1 MAARIRFGTAGWDY
15 PDWTSKVYPKP
26 TTKGFDP
33 LGYLAE
39 YFQMIEINSTFYR
52 PPTAQVAR
60 SWVKR
65 VADQADFRFT
75 AKLWK
80 RFTHERAETW
90 TKEEVAQAREG
101 LDVLHDSGKLGAVLL
116 QFPWSFR
123 NDGANREWL
132 QELTRTFAAYPL
144 VVEVRHESWNE
155 PGFYAELR
163 ERSLGFVNVDQP
175 LFHDSIKPS
184 ARATSTIGYVRVH
197 GRNYKDWFRKDA
209 GRDARYDYFYS
220 ARARALGRPP
230 RDLAGEPG
238 VSEVYVVNNNHF
250 GEGKAAA
257 NAAMLEAQTGKRVGA
272 GNAPRDVPQGTFADC
287 ANVTSGRVYSCRRR
301 SRDDRGPPARTHHA
315 RPKDLPG

>member
-1 MAARIRFGTAGWDY
+1 MAARIRFGPAGWDY
-15 PDWTSKVYPKP
+15 PDWAGKVYPKP
-26 TTKGFDP
+26 KPKGFDP
-33 LGYLAE
+33 LRYLAE
-39 YFQMIEINSTFYR
+39 YFQTVEINSTFYR

-65 VADQADFRFT
+65 VADHASFRFT

-80 RFTHERAETW
+80 RFTHERTETW
-90 TKEEVAQAREG
+90 TKDEVAQAREG

-123 NDGANREWL
+123 NDEANREWL
-132 QELTRTFAAYPL
+132 QDLTRTFAAYPL
-144 VVEVRHESWNE
+144 VVEVRHESWNH
-155 PGFYAELR
+155 PAFYAELG
-163 ERSLGFVNVDQP
+163 ERGLGFVNVDQP

-209 GRDARYDYFYS
+209 GRDARYDYLYS
-220 ARARALGRPP
+220 AKELEHWADRT

-250 GEGKAAA
+250 EGKAAA
-257 NAAMLEAQTGKRVGA
+257 NAAMLEAQVTGKRV
-272 GNAPRDVPQGTFADC
+272 RVPETLLETYRQELSPIALT
-287 ANVTSGRVYSCRRR
+287 
-301 SRDDRGPPARTHHA
+301 
-315 RPKDLPG
+315 

>member
-1 MAARIRFGTAGWDY
+1 LLSEHAQVRFGTAGWDY
-15 PDWTSKVYPKP
+15 PDWVGKVYPKP
-26 TTKGFDP
+26 KPKGFDP
-33 LGYLAE
+33 LRYLAE
-39 YFQMIEINSTFYR
+39 YFQTVEINSTFYR

-60 SWVKR
+60 SWAKR

-80 RFTHERAETW
+80 RFTHERTEAW
-90 TKEEVAQAREG
+90 TKDEVAQAREG
-101 LDVLHDSGKLGAVLL
+101 LDVLQDSGKLGAVLL

-123 NDGANREWL
+123 NDEPNREWL
-132 QELTRTFAAYPL
+132 RDLTTTFAAYPL

-163 ERSLGFVNVDQP
+163 ERALGFVNVDQP

-220 ARARALGRPP
+220 AKELEPWADRT

-238 VSEVYVVNNNHF
+238 VSDVYVVNNNHF
-250 GEGKAAA
+250 EGKAAA
-257 NAAMLEAQTGKRVGA
+257 NAAMLEAQVTGKRV
-272 GNAPRDVPQGTFADC
+272 RVPATLLETYGKELSPVALT
-287 ANVTSGRVYSCRRR
+287 
-301 SRDDRGPPARTHHA
+301 
-315 RPKDLPG
+315 

>member
-1 MAARIRFGTAGWDY
+1 MAARLRFGPAGWDY
-15 PDWTSKVYPKP
+15 PDWSGKVYPKP
-26 TTKGFDP
+26 KPKGFDP
-33 LGYLAE
+33 LRYLAA
-39 YFQMIEINSTFYR
+39 YFQTVEINSTFYR

-60 SWVKR
+60 SWAKR
-65 VADQADFRFT
+65 VEEHADFRFT

-80 RFTHERAETW
+80 RFTHERTETW
-90 TKEEVAQAREG
+90 TKDEVAQAREG
-101 LDVLHDSGKLGAVLL
+101 LDVLHDSGRLGAVLL

-123 NDGANREWL
+123 NDEANREWL
-132 QELTRTFAAYPL
+132 RDLTTTFAAYPL

-163 ERSLGFVNVDQP
+163 ERDLGFVNVDQP

-220 ARARALGRPP
+220 AKELEPWADRT

-250 GEGKAAA
+250 EGKAAA
-257 NAAMLEAQTGKRVGA
+257 NAAMLEAQVTGKRV
-272 GNAPRDVPQGTFADC
+272 RVPETLLETYRKELSP
-287 ANVTSGRVYSCRRR
+287 V
-301 SRDDRGPPARTHHA
+301 ART
-315 RPKDLPG
+315 